1 MKNFLEIIK
10 KPFRKFLA
18 RQMELGKIERELRS
32 QPIEKKTFQDS
43 KAEQLPD
50 ELIKAY
56 NRRQKSKR
64 NNIFWGVAL
73 LIFVIYLFGSF
84 STSKTSNNSY
94 ESNLDVAVDSSWVPT
109 EFNTW
114 SEDSNVAWRWLESN
128 EYKCDYDRAC
138 TGIMIIAKNGCDRNL
153 YAEVSLLDKNDVQIG
168 YTNDTVSSAL
178 PMQKSKLIFNTY
190 EEGADSVRVSK
201 ISCY

>member
-1 MKNFLEIIK
+1 MNNFLEIIK
-10 KPFRKFLA
+10 KPFKKFLA
-18 RQMELGKIERELRS
+18 RQMELGKIERELQS
-32 QPIEKKTFQDS
+32 KPIEKKTFKVS
-43 KAEQLPD
+43 ETEQLPD
-50 ELIKAY
+50 EVIKAY

-64 NNIFWGVAL
+64 NNIFWGIAL
-73 LIFVIYLFGSF
+73 VIFVIYLFGSF
-84 STSKTSNNSY
+84 SSSETSNNSY
-94 ESNLDVAVDSSWVPT
+94 ESNTEVAVDNSWVPT

-114 SEDSNVAWRWLESN
+114 SEDSNVAWRWLKSN

-138 TGIMIIAKNGCDRNL
+138 TGIMIITKNGCDRNL
-153 YAEVSLLDKNDVQIG
+153 YAEVSLLDKSDVQIG